1 MIRFEQK
8 GDFKKTTSFLKSMK
22 ERRFLSKLDRYGKEG
37 VVALSSATPVNTG
50 KTAASWYYDIEKTEN
65 SYSIVWK
72 NSNVNNGVL
81 IAVLIQYGHGTGW
94 GGYVQGR
101 DYINPAMR
109 PIFDNIADS
118 AWREVENS

>member
-50 KTAASWYYDIEKTEN
+50 KTAASWYYEIEKTEN

-109 PIFDNIADS
+109 PIFDNIAES

>member
-50 KTAASWYYDIEKTEN
+50 KTAASWYYEIEKTEN
-65 SYSIVWK
+65 SYSIIWK

-109 PIFDNIADS
+109 PIFDNIAES

>member
-8 GDFKKTTSFLKSMK
+8 GDFKKTTSFLQSMK
-22 ERRFLSKLDRYGKEG
+22 ERRFLDKLDRYGKEG
-37 VVALSSATPVNTG
+37 VVALSSATPVKTG
-50 KTAASWYYDIEKTEN
+50 KTAASWDYEIKKTEN
-65 SYSIVWK
+65 SYSIIWK

-109 PIFDNIADS
+109 PIFDNIAES